1 MDNCNAFANFTGT
14 PGHNCVLP
22 TGLAILYF
30 ASNIGLS
37 ITASVGN
44 ILILVA
50 LPKVSSV
57 YPSTKLLFRCLAVTD
72 LCIGLIT
79 QPFYAIRLL
88 EIITAISTNIV
99 NPIKTVENTSS
110 FILCGV
116 SILTSTSI
124 SVDRLLAL
132 KLGLRYRHTVTLRRV
147 RVAVILF
154 WLIGISSGCVEFFW
168 NPIMA
173 WNIGIVVI
181 IICVIISVFSY
192 TKIFIKLR
200 QHKAQIHGNRFL
212 DQPHGGGIPLNIARY
227 KKTVSIIAW
236 VQFSLAACY
245 FPYVISSLV
254 ITINDSWSAVSSAI
268 VFASAMTLLYLNS
281 SLNPIVYCWKIREVR
296 KAVKETVKQMF
307 LCIRLRNTEQDIA

>member
-1 MDNCNAFANFTGT
+1 MDNCNAFPNFTET
-14 PGHNCVLP
+14 LGHTFCALLK
-22 TGLAILYF
+22 GLAILYF

-57 YPSTKLLFRCLAVTD
+57 YPPTKLLFRCLAVTD

-99 NPIKTVENTSS
+99 NPIEKVENTSS
-110 FILCGV
+110 FVLCGV

-124 SVDRLLAL
+124 SVDRLLTL
-132 KLGLRYRHTVTLRRV
+132 KLGIRYRHTVTLRRV

-154 WLIGISSGCVEFFW
+154 WLIGISSGCVEFFG
-168 NPIMA
+168 NPSIA
-173 WNIGIVVI
+173 WNIAIVVTL
-181 IICVIISVFSY
+181 ICVIISVFSY

-200 QHKAQIHGNRFL
+200 QQKAQVHGNIF
-212 DQPHGGGIPLNIARY
+212 QEQSHGGGIPLNIARY
-227 KKTVSIIAW
+227 QKTVSSIAL

-254 ITINDSWSAVSSAI
+254 ITINDWSGVSSAI
-268 VFASAMTLLYLNS
+268 VFTSAMTLLYLNS
-281 SLNPIVYCWKIREVR
+281 SLNPIVYCWKIIGVR

-307 LCIRLRNTEQDIA
+307 FFFHRAK